1 MRHAVSVFDASDYSI
16 RRPISSIRQFFR
28 DLKCCLDR
36 IRKGYCVKDLWEI
49 DTWFLGIMPEMLEE
63 FDRRKNSYPNAFLE
77 QCVQK
82 HEKEL
87 PVSKEKFLISGA
99 RDFPDLYKKISAEAY
114 EAWGNTL
121 QEMADLMRKA
131 QEIKWKSVIIG
142 EEHLPYQKKALELF
156 QTYFDNLW
164 D

>member
-1 MRHAVSVFDASDYSI
+1 MQHKGSVFYDFDFSIKRPLYSI
-16 RRPISSIRQFFR
+16 RQLFR

-63 FDRRKNSYPNAFLE
+63 FDRRKNSYPNAFFK

-87 PVSKEKFLISGA
+87 PVSREKFLISGA

-114 EAWGNTL
+114 EAWGSTL
-121 QEMADLMRKA
+121 MEMADLMRKA
-131 QEIKWKSVIIG
+131 WCAGWKFG
-142 EEHLPYQKKALELF
+142 DGWEYRLQCQKKALEMF
-156 QTYFDNLW
+156 QTYFNDLW

>member
-1 MRHAVSVFDASDYSI
+1 MQHKGSVFYDFDFSI
-16 RRPISSIRQFFR
+16 KRPISSIRQFFFFF
-28 DLKCCLDR
+28 KCCLDR
-36 IRKGYCVKDLWEI
+36 IHKGYCIKDLREI
-49 DTWFLGIMPEMLEE
+49 DTWFLGIMPEMLED
-63 FDRRKNSYPNAFLE
+63 FNRRKNSYPNAFFD

-82 HEKEL
+82 HECEH

-131 QEIKWKSVIIG
+131 WCAGWKFG
-142 EEHLPYQKKALELF
+142 DGWEYRLQCQKKALEMF
-156 QTYFDNLW
+156 QTYFNHLW

>member
-1 MRHAVSVFDASDYSI
+1 MQHKGSVFYDFDFSIKRPLYSI
-16 RRPISSIRQFFR
+16 RQLFR

-36 IRKGYCVKDLWEI
+36 ISKGYCVKDLWEI
-49 DTWFLGIMPEMLEE
+49 DTWFLRIMPEMLEE
-63 FDRRKNSYPNAFLE
+63 FDRRKNSYPNAFWE

-82 HEKEL
+82 HESEL

-156 QTYFDNLW
+156 QTYFDDLW

>member
-49 DTWFLGIMPEMLEE
+49 DTWFLRIMPEMLEE
-63 FDRRKNSYPNAFLE
+63 FDRRKNSYPNAFWE

-82 HEKEL
+82 HESEL

-121 QEMADLMRKA
+121 QEMADILNNEGFVSSKGCA
-131 QEIKWKSVIIG
+131 FSKSTVYKLIKRYK
-142 EEHLPYQKKALELF
+142 LK
-156 QTYFDNLW
+156 
-164 D
+164 

>member
-63 FDRRKNSYPNAFLE
+63 FDRRKNSYPNAFWE

>member
-63 FDRRKNSYPNAFLE
+63 FVRRKNSYPNAFWE

-99 RDFPDLYKKISAEAY
+99 REFPELYEKMDTEAY

-121 QEMADLMRKA
+121 QGMADLMRKA
-131 QEIKWKSVIIG
+131 WCVGWKFG
-142 EEHLPYQKKALELF
+142 DGWEYRLQCQKKALEMF
-156 QTYFDNLW
+156 QTYFNDLW

>member
-1 MRHAVSVFDASDYSI
+1 MQHKGSVFYDFDFSIKRPLYSI
-16 RRPISSIRQFFR
+16 RQLFR

-63 FDRRKNSYPNAFLE
+63 FDRRKNSYPNAFFK

-156 QTYFDNLW
+156 QTYFDDLW

>member
-1 MRHAVSVFDASDYSI
+1 MQHKGSVFYDFDFSIKRPLYSI
-16 RRPISSIRQFFR
+16 RQLFR

-49 DTWFLGIMPEMLEE
+49 DTWFLSIMPEMLED
-63 FDRRKNSYPNAFLE
+63 FNRRKNSYPNAFFE

-87 PVSKEKFLISGA
+87 PVSREKFLISGA
-99 RDFPDLYKKISAEAY
+99 WDFPELYEKIDTEAN
-114 EAWGNTL
+114 EAWGHVL
-121 QEMADLMRKA
+121 KEMADLMRKA
-131 QEIKWKSVIIG
+131 QKMKWKSVVVG
-142 EEHLPYQKKALELF
+142 EEHLPYQKRALELF

>member
-63 FDRRKNSYPNAFLE
+63 FDRRKNSYPNAFWE

-82 HEKEL
+82 HESEL

-99 RDFPDLYKKISAEAY
+99 RDFPELYEKMDTEAY
-114 EAWGNTL
+114 EAWGSTL
-121 QEMADLMRKA
+121 MEMADLMRKA
-131 QEIKWKSVIIG
+131 WCAGWKFG
-142 EEHLPYQKKALELF
+142 DGWEYRLQCQKKALEMF
-156 QTYFDNLW
+156 QTYFNDLW

>member
-1 MRHAVSVFDASDYSI
+1 MQHKGSVFYDFDFSIKRPLYSI
-16 RRPISSIRQFFR
+16 RQLFR
-28 DLKCCLDR
+28 DLKCCLER

-63 FDRRKNSYPNAFLE
+63 FDRRKNSYPNAFWE

-82 HEKEL
+82 HESEL

-156 QTYFDNLW
+156 QTYFDDLW

>member
-1 MRHAVSVFDASDYSI
+1 MRHVGSVFYESDYSI
-16 RRPISSIRQFFR
+16 RRPISSIRQFCR

-49 DTWFLGIMPEMLEE
+49 GTWFLSIMPEMLED
-63 FDRRKNSYPNAFLE
+63 FNRRKNSYPNAFFE

-87 PVSKEKFLISGA
+87 PVSREKFLISGA
-99 RDFPDLYKKISAEAY
+99 WDFPELYEKIDTEAN
-114 EAWGNTL
+114 EAWGHVL
-121 QEMADLMRKA
+121 KEMADLMRKA
-131 QEIKWKSVIIG
+131 QKMKWKSVVVG

-156 QTYFDNLW
+156 LTYFDNLW

>member
-63 FDRRKNSYPNAFLE
+63 FDRRKNSYPNAFFK

-131 QEIKWKSVIIG
+131 WCVGWKFG
-142 EEHLPYQKKALELF
+142 DGWEYRLQCQKKALEMF
-156 QTYFDNLW
+156 QTYFNHLW

>member
-1 MRHAVSVFDASDYSI
+1 MRHVGSVFYESDYSI
-16 RRPISSIRQFFR
+16 RRPISSIRQLFR

-49 DTWFLGIMPEMLEE
+49 DTWFLRIMPEMLEE
-63 FDRRKNSYPNAFLE
+63 FDRRKNSYPNAFFD

-82 HEKEL
+82 HESEL

-99 RDFPDLYKKISAEAY
+99 KDFPELYTKISAEACD
-114 EAWGNTL
+114 AWGSTL
-121 QEMADLMRKA
+121 REMADLMRKA
-131 QEIKWKSVIIG
+131 EELKCPVVWK
-142 EEHLPYQKKALELF
+142 EHLPYQKKALELF
-156 QTYFDNLW
+156 QTHFNDLW

>member
-63 FDRRKNSYPNAFLE
+63 FDRRKNSYPNAFWE

-121 QEMADLMRKA
+121 QEIADLMRKA

>member
-63 FDRRKNSYPNAFLE
+63 FDRRKNSYPNAFFK

-156 QTYFDNLW
+156 QTYFDDLW

>member
-1 MRHAVSVFDASDYSI
+1 MRHVGSVFYESDYSI
-16 RRPISSIRQFFR
+16 RRPISSIRQFCR

-49 DTWFLGIMPEMLEE
+49 DTWFQSIMPEMLED
-63 FDRRKNSYPNAFLE
+63 FNRRKNSYPNTFFE
-77 QCVQK
+77 QCVQR

-87 PVSKEKFLISGA
+87 PVSREKFLISGA
-99 RDFPDLYKKISAEAY
+99 RDFPELYEKISIEAY
-114 EAWGNTL
+114 ETWGSTL
-121 QEMADLMRKA
+121 MGVVGLMRNA
-131 QEIKWKSVIIG
+131 QKMKWKSVVVG

-156 QTYFDNLW
+156 LTYFDHLW